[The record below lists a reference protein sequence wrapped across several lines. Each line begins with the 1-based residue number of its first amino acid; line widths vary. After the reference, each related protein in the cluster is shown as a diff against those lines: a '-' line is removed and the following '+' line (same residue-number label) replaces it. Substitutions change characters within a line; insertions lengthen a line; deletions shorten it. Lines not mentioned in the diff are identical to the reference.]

1 LASYKETET
10 FAYFGI
16 SNAYINRI
24 LFRGAKLERLLHQD
38 FDEFLLTSEEQCIV
52 LYAGMYGYLD
62 EIDNEDINQYERVIL
77 NFFQNIESRS
87 HILDIVDTLFLFS
100 LTKETEK
107 RLIEGLDFLT
117 NYFSENE

>member
-1 LASYKETET
+1 M
-10 FAYFGI
+10 
-16 SNAYINRI
+16 
-24 LFRGAKLERLLHQD
+24 
-38 FDEFLLTSEEQCIV
+38 EEQAIV
-52 LYAGMYGYLD
+52 IYAGMYGYLD

-77 NFFQNIESRS
+77 NYFQNIESRA

-117 NYFSENE
+117 NYFNENE